1 MSEEER
7 IARAHQQID
16 ALVDGLQRDADP
28 LNALTSARELLRE
41 IDLDIFS
48 AVRMAHRDGW
58 TWADIGQC
66 LGVSRQAAQQR
77 FGVHLNQ

>member
-1 MSEEER
+1 MTNDER
-7 IARAHQQID
+7 LASAHQQID

-28 LNALTSARELLRE
+28 LNALTSARQLLDE

-66 LGVSRQAAQQR
+66 LGISRQAVQQR
-77 FGVHLNQ
+77 FGMRL

>member
-1 MSEEER
+1 MTEEDR

-16 ALVDGLQRDADP
+16 ALVDGDQREADP
-28 LNALTSARELLRE
+28 LHALASARELLRE
-41 IDLDIFS
+41 IDLGVSS

-66 LGVSRQAAQQR
+66 LGISRQAVQQR
-77 FGVHLNQ
+77 FGPLI

>member
-1 MSEEER
+1 MTNDER
-7 IARAHQQID
+7 LTRAHQQID

-28 LNALTSARELLRE
+28 LNALSSARQLLEE

-66 LGVSRQAAQQR
+66 LGTSRQAVQQR
-77 FGVHLNQ
+77 FGMRL